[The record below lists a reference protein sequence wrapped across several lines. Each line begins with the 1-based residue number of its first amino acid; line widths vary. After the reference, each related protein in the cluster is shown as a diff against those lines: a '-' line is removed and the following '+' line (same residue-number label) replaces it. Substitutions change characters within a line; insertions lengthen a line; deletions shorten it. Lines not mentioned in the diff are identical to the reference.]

1 MKKMICYYKLFDYM
15 LRNNISR
22 KYIIENA
29 HVSNATLSK
38 MRKNLNVEM
47 SVIDKLCALLDVQ
60 PGDILEFK
68 RD

>member
-1 MKKMICYYKLFDYM
+1 MICYYKLFDYM